1 MYKSWNVLTRITEN
15 NYLFLLDEEGED
27 SLKED
32 QVEDSNEAKAL
43 VGKPIEEIKLRRLMK
58 QKLQVTSI
66 PDLDFEDIDGNVYK
80 FSDFYD
86 YHKFLGSG
94 SFGFVVSAIDK
105 ESGEHLALKV
115 SPRLLLNI
123 L

>member
-1 MYKSWNVLTRITEN
+1 
-15 NYLFLLDEEGED
+15 LLSLLEE
-27 SLKED
+27 
-32 QVEDSNEAKAL
+32 QAEDSNEAKAL

-58 QKLQVTSI
+58 QKLQATSI
-66 PDLDFEDIDGNVYK
+66 PDLDFEDIEGNVSK

-115 SPRLLLNI
+115 S
-123 L
+123 